1 MSKIVKIPWAA
12 WCEPNSLDLRFP
24 GSWDVVTCR
33 MNGAQDLELSD
44 DDIKYSILN
53 PIGTS
58 KLLDLAREKKNA
70 VIVIDDMTRT
80 TQISRI
86 LPYVLEEIEEGG
98 IRKAK
103 ITIIAAI
110 GAHRPMNRQDFT
122 LKLGKGI
129 IDTMR
134 IENHH
139 PYENLTYIGESS
151 KGTPIDVNSIYLK
164 ADLKISIG
172 GVIPHGLAGFG
183 GGAKMILPGV
193 CGIRTLEANHSAG
206 MRGIGAG
213 IGRMTDIRR
222 DIEEAVEKIG
232 LDFSINAILNEEGKI
247 AKLFSG
253 HFKDAHRRAMEF
265 GKQFY
270 STKVTL
276 DNQICFFNSFPE
288 DSELSQAQY
297 KAFNFLMTA
306 PNKILD
312 RYGAIIIM
320 TSSYEGR
327 GYHSLLAETGSKLYK
342 NLRDS
347 VVWKSFIKKRR
358 VYLFSPNVNEFDKNH
373 FFPES
378 VKLFNEW
385 NNLIEELERKYGNSP
400 KVAVFPCSTQIAEKS
415 F

>member
-1 MSKIVKIPWAA
+1 MPNIIKVPWAA
-12 WCEPNSLDLRFP
+12 WREPNFLDLKFP
-24 GSWDVVTCR
+24 ASWDVVACR
-33 MNGAQDLELSD
+33 MKGAQYEELSD
-44 DDIKYSILN
+44 EDIKSSILN
-53 PIGTS
+53 PLGTPKLS
-58 KLLDLAREKKNA
+58 KIAKENDNI

-86 LPYVLEEIEEGG
+86 LPYVLGELE
-98 IRKAK
+98 KADIYK
-103 ITIIAAI
+103 DQITIIAAI
-110 GAHRPMNRQDFT
+110 GAHRPMNRQDFI
-122 LKLGKGI
+122 LKLGKEI
-129 IDTMR
+129 VNTIR

-139 PYENLTYIGESS
+139 PYENLTYIGDSS
-151 KGTPIDVNSIYLK
+151 KGTPIDVNSTYLK
-164 ADLKISIG
+164 SDLKIAIG
-172 GVIPHGLAGFG
+172 GVIPHALAGFG
-183 GGAKMILPGV
+183 GGAKIVMPGV
-193 CGIRTLEANHSAG
+193 CGIRTLEASHSAG

-222 DIEEAVEKIG
+222 DIEEVAKKVG

-253 HFKDAHRRAMEF
+253 HFIEAHRKAMDF
-265 GKQFY
+265 ANHFY

-276 DNQICFFNSFPE
+276 NNQISFFNSFPE
-288 DSELSQAQY
+288 DSELNQAQY

-312 RYGAIIIM
+312 RYGSIVIM

-327 GYHSLLAETGSKLYK
+327 GYHSLLSETGSKLHK
-342 NLRDS
+342 NLIES
-347 VVWKSFIKKRR
+347 LVWKAFVKKRR

-385 NNLIEELERKYGNSP
+385 NNLIEELEKKYGNSP
-400 KVAVFPCSTQIAEKS
+400 KAAVFPCSIQLSE
-415 F
+415 